1 MQTHL
6 LRLRTACGL
15 VAVAVA
21 LCCAAIPAGAAR
33 VGVLSNAYFNQTA
46 ANFNGNV
53 AGHTFT
59 GIDVSTGVPSLATL
73 TTNFDVL
80 LLFEDTTF
88 ANATAVGNRIASF
101 AQTGRPVVL
110 GTFYDQDRS
119 DASPA
124 LGGGAPYGWGALEGL
139 DPNTTDG
146 VGTPYAL
153 RTLATSSMLDHP
165 LTLGVTSLATLTA
178 SRSFAGGN
186 EAKAGSVVAA
196 LWQQPN
202 ARGLPDPAIAYRVTG
217 PACVI
222 HIAIAPNYP
231 SVGVAGTDFAGDFYQ
246 VWKNAFDFAA
256 AGCVV
261 ATLPNAYAVPTLSEA
276 ALALTALLLAV
287 LGARGARRRRR

>member
-1 MQTHL
+1 MQTHS

-15 VAVAVA
+15 VAVAVT
-21 LCCAAIPAGAAR
+21 LCCTAMPAGAAR
-33 VGVLSNAYFNQTA
+33 VGVLSNFSFNETA

-80 LLFEDTTF
+80 LLFEDETF
-88 ANATAVGNRIASF
+88 ANATAVGNRVASF

-119 DASPA
+119 DASPS
-124 LGGGAPYGWGALEGL
+124 LAPHGWGALEGI

-165 LTLGVTSLATLTA
+165 LTLGITSLATLNP
-178 SRSFAGGN
+178 SKSFAGGN

-196 LWQQPN
+196 RWQQPN

-256 AGCVV
+256 AGCLV
-261 ATLPNAYAVPTLSEA
+261 ATLPNAYAVPTLSEV
-276 ALALTALLLAV
+276 ALALTALLVAALGGRAV
-287 LGARGARRRRR
+287 RRRRR